1 MKQHRDR
8 IEINPDILVGKPVIA
23 GTRIPVYVIL
33 NLLAQGKDTAYIL
46 KEYPDLT
53 REDIQ
58 AALQFGAESVNF
70 TEEPLSSHA

>member
-1 MKQHRDR
+1 MKQRRDR

-33 NLLAQGKDTAYIL
+33 NLLAQGKDRAYIL

-53 REDIQ
+53 HEDIQ
-58 AALQFGAESVNF
+58 ATLQFAAESVNF